1 MQTPLLFKRTL
12 RKQDGAFTDRFS
24 AKKEFDVDV
33 TQDVLLDVVTQHF
46 TKIFPE
52 SIHH

>member
-33 TQDVLLDVVTQHF
+33 MTQHF